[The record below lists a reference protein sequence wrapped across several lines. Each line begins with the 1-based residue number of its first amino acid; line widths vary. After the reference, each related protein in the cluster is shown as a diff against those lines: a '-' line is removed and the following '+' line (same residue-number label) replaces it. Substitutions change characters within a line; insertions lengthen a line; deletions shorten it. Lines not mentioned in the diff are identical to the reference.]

1 VQKDGPLPLIARM
14 LKLGGEQGLRATIT
28 SHPPSTLSDMT
39 TLRIAAYYN
48 DPAVFRLLIRSAP
61 DLLVAAASNGYNPLW
76 VLEHYNVD
84 RSNHAELLSLTRNCV
99 AAYERKD
106 FFSLIRHCG
115 MSRPLA
121 VELAPQVTVWLSLL
135 RHRDD
140 PSIVV
145 SADTT
150 FVVSLLSRLYYHER
164 GIVREIMEYIGPNAA
179 DCEANWMENELIALR
194 QQAAEQLELRQAI
207 ATQAATNTSQQQT
220 IVTLVA
226 TIATQAATIAHLA
239 GPAVPNKRS
248 KPS

>member
-1 VQKDGPLPLIARM
+1 M
-14 LKLGGEQGLRATIT
+14 
-28 SHPPSTLSDMT
+28 
-39 TLRIAAYYN
+39 
-48 DPAVFRLLIRSAP
+48 FRLLISEGPRI
-61 DLLVAAASNGYNPLW
+61 LVNECSRGRTPLGA
-76 VLEHYNVD
+76 VETLNLE

-239 GPAVPNKRS
+239 GPSAPNKRS
-248 KPS
+248 KPN